1 MKTLRTNASIP
12 RWLDG
17 CANRIDEEMPGLDA
31 HDGARFVRVLSE
43 SRLVRRHG
51 ELLRWLNEVQQFLP
65 HEILIAAWGDFQRWN
80 IKCEVVSH
88 LPDVCAAPR
97 RGCALDDLLRDLYTQ
112 WVRSGREPLVLQA
125 ALAAALRKPC
135 ACALHGAL
143 RGMRCV
149 LVHGV
154 RDKRSGCDSLYIT
167 LGSSSFGELGHHS
180 RFIALAHLLL
190 CQLDIVWR
198 RLAAFR
204 LDDLPADE
212 AITLPRALEL
222 SAREREILV
231 SLSRGSS
238 NSDIAEALDI
248 SLFTVKN
255 HLKRIF
261 RKIGVSNRTQ
271 AAARYNDAL
280 ARYNGALTRYDGALT
295 QSAGPAAPL
304 LAAQQKAA

>member
-1 MKTLRTNASIP
+1 MKTLRTNASLP
-12 RWLDG
+12 HWLDG
-17 CANRIDEEMPGLDA
+17 CARGIDKEVPGLDA
-31 HDGARFVRVLSE
+31 SDGARFVRVLSE
-43 SRLVRRHG
+43 SRLIRRHA
-51 ELLRWLNEVQQFLP
+51 ELLGWLKEVQQFLP
-65 HEILIAAWGDFQRWN
+65 HEILIAAWGDFHRWN
-80 IKCEVVSH
+80 VKCEVVSH
-88 LPDVCAAPR
+88 LPGVCAAQG
-97 RGCALDDLLRDLYTQ
+97 RGCALDDLLRDAYTQ
-112 WVRSGREPLVLQA
+112 WVRGGREPLVLQA
-125 ALAAALRKPC
+125 GLAAALRKPC

-143 RGMRCV
+143 QGMRSL
-149 LVHGV
+149 LVHGM
-154 RDKRSGCDSLYIT
+154 RDKRSGCDSLYIALGAST
-167 LGSSSFGELGHHS
+167 LVQTGQHS

-212 AITLPRALEL
+212 PIAVPHALAL

-231 SLSRGSS
+231 SLSRGST
-238 NSDIAEALDI
+238 NSDIAETLDI

-280 ARYNGALTRYDGALT
+280 T
-295 QSAGPAAPL
+295 QSSRHAPIPL
-304 LAAQQKAA
+304 SAQQKAA

>member
-1 MKTLRTNASIP
+1 MRTLRRNASLP
-12 RWLDG
+12 HWLDG
-17 CANRIDEEMPGLDA
+17 CARRIDEEVPGLDA
-31 HDGARFVRVLSE
+31 YDGARFVRILSE
-43 SRLVRRHG
+43 SRLIRRQA
-51 ELLRWLNEVQQFLP
+51 ELLGWLKEVQQFLP

-97 RGCALDDLLRDLYTQ
+97 RGCVLDDLLRELYPQ
-112 WVRSGREPLVLQA
+112 WTRSGREPLVLQA
-125 ALAAALRKPC
+125 AAAAALRKSC
-135 ACALHGAL
+135 ACALHSAL
-143 RGMRCV
+143 RGMHSV

-154 RDKRSGCDSLYIT
+154 RDKRSGCDSLYIA
-167 LGSSSFGELGHHS
+167 LGSSSFLELGHYS
-180 RFIALAHLLL
+180 RFIALAHVLL

-204 LDDLPADE
+204 LDDLPGDE
-212 AITLPRALEL
+212 AIAVPCAIEL

-231 SLSRGSS
+231 SLSRGST

-280 ARYNGALTRYDGALT
+280 THSGR
-295 QSAGPAAPL
+295 PAALP

>member
-1 MKTLRTNASIP
+1 MKTLRANASLP
-12 RWLDG
+12 NWLDG
-17 CANRIDEEMPGLDA
+17 CARRFDEQVPGLDA
-31 HDGARFVRVLSE
+31 YDGARFVRILSE
-43 SRLVRRHG
+43 SRLIRRHG
-51 ELLRWLNEVQQFLP
+51 ELLRWLKEAQQFLP

-88 LPDVCAAPR
+88 LPGVCAAQG
-97 RGCALDDLLRDLYTQ
+97 RGCALDDLLRESYTQ

-125 ALAAALRKPC
+125 AVAAALRKPC

-143 RGMRCV
+143 RGMRSA

-154 RDKRSGCDSLYIT
+154 RDKRSGCDSLYIA
-167 LGSSSFGELGHHS
+167 LGPSSFPETGHYS

-204 LDDLPADE
+204 LDDLPADQ
-212 AITLPRALEL
+212 AITLPCALEL

-231 SLSRGSS
+231 SLSRGST
-238 NSDIAEALDI
+238 NSDIAEALNI

-280 ARYNGALTRYDGALT
+280 TRYNGALTHPAGA
-295 QSAGPAAPL
+295 AAPL

>member
-1 MKTLRTNASIP
+1 MKTLRTNASLP
-12 RWLDG
+12 HWLDG
-17 CANRIDEEMPGLDA
+17 CARRIDGELPGLDA
-31 HDGARFVRVLSE
+31 YDGARFVRILSE
-43 SRLVRRHG
+43 SRLIRRHA
-51 ELLRWLNEVQQFLP
+51 ELLGWLREVQQFLP

-80 IKCEVVSH
+80 VKCEVVCH
-88 LPDVCAAPR
+88 LPGVTATQG
-97 RGCALDDLLRDLYTQ
+97 RGCALDDLMRELHTQ
-112 WVRSGREPLVLQA
+112 WMRGGREPLVLQA
-125 ALAAALRKPC
+125 GLAAALRKPC
-135 ACALHGAL
+135 ACGLHSAL
-143 RGMRCV
+143 RGIDSL
-149 LVHGV
+149 LVHGM
-154 RDKRSGCDSLYIT
+154 RDKRSGCDSLYIA
-167 LGSSSFGELGHHS
+167 LRSSSFTALAHYS

-204 LDDLPADE
+204 LDDLPADQ
-212 AITLPRALEL
+212 AITTPCALEL

-231 SLSRGSS
+231 SLSRGST
-238 NSDIAEALDI
+238 NSDIAEALNI

-280 ARYNGALTRYDGALT
+280 TRYNGALT

>member
-1 MKTLRTNASIP
+1 MKTLRTNASLP
-12 RWLDG
+12 HWLDG
-17 CANRIDEEMPGLDA
+17 CARRIEEELPGLDA
-31 HDGARFVRVLSE
+31 YDGARFVRILSE
-43 SRLVRRHG
+43 SRLIRRHA
-51 ELLRWLNEVQQFLP
+51 ELLGWLREVQQFLP

-80 IKCEVVSH
+80 VKCELVCH
-88 LPDVCAAPR
+88 LPGVPATPG
-97 RGCALDDLLRDLYTQ
+97 RGCALDDLVRELHTQ
-112 WVRSGREPLVLQA
+112 WMRSGREPLVLQA
-125 ALAAALRKPC
+125 AAVAALRKPC
-135 ACALHGAL
+135 GCAPHRAL
-143 RGMRCV
+143 RGAESL

-154 RDKRSGCDSLYIT
+154 RDKRSGCDSLYIA
-167 LGSSSFGELGHHS
+167 LGSSSFMELGHYS

-204 LDDLPADE
+204 LDDLPADQ
-212 AITLPRALEL
+212 AITLPCALGL

-238 NSDIAEALDI
+238 NSDIAEALNI

-280 ARYNGALTRYDGALT
+280 ARYNGALT
-295 QSAGPAAPL
+295 QSAGAAAPL
-304 LAAQQKAA
+304 LVAQQKAA

>member
-1 MKTLRTNASIP
+1 MKTLRTNGSLP
-12 RWLDG
+12 HWLDG
-17 CANRIDEEMPGLDA
+17 CARRIDEELPGLDA
-31 HDGARFVRVLSE
+31 YDGARFVRMLSE
-43 SRLVRRHG
+43 SRLIRRHA
-51 ELLRWLNEVQQFLP
+51 ELLGWLREAQQFLP
-65 HEILIAAWGDFQRWN
+65 HELLIAAWGDFPRWN
-80 IKCEVVSH
+80 VKCELVCH
-88 LPDVCAAPR
+88 LPSVPATAG
-97 RGCALDDLLRDLYTQ
+97 RGCAFDDLVRELHTQ
-112 WVRSGREPLVLQA
+112 WMRSGREPLVLQA
-125 ALAAALRKPC
+125 DVAAALRKPC

-143 RGMRCV
+143 RGMRSV

-167 LGSSSFGELGHHS
+167 LGSSSFGELRHHS

-204 LDDLPADE
+204 LDELPADE
-212 AITLPRALEL
+212 AITLPCALEL

-231 SLSRGSS
+231 SLARGST

-280 ARYNGALTRYDGALT
+280 TRYNGALT
-295 QSAGPAAPL
+295 QPAGPAAPL
-304 LAAQQKAA
+304 FAAQQKAA

>member
-1 MKTLRTNASIP
+1 MRPLRTNPSLP
-12 RWLDG
+12 NWLDG
-17 CANRIDEEMPGLDA
+17 CARPVDEQLPGLDA
-31 HDGARFVRVLSE
+31 YDGARFVRILFE
-43 SRLVRRHG
+43 SRLIRRHA
-51 ELLRWLNEVQQFLP
+51 ELLRWLREVQQFLP
-65 HEILIAAWGDFQRWN
+65 HQILIAAWGDFQRWN

-88 LPDVCAAPR
+88 LSAVCAAPG
-97 RGCALDDLLRDLYTQ
+97 RGCALDDLLRDSYTQ

-125 ALAAALRKPC
+125 AITAALRKPC

-143 RGMRCV
+143 RGMRSV

-154 RDKRSGCDSLYIT
+154 RDKRSGCDSLYIA
-167 LGSSSFGELGHHS
+167 LGSSSFPETGNHS

-212 AITLPRALEL
+212 AIAVPCALEL
-222 SAREREILV
+222 SPREREILV
-231 SLSRGSS
+231 SLSRGST
-238 NSDIAEALDI
+238 NSDIAEALHI

-280 ARYNGALTRYDGALT
+280 TRYNGALTHP
-295 QSAGPAAPL
+295 AGPAASL
-304 LAAQQKAA
+304 LAAQQQAA